1 MSEES
6 RNPGKDLRDSEITEA
21 IIAAAIAV
29 HRELGPGFL
38 ESIYEQALAVEFALR
53 GIAFVRQKPIP
64 LFYRDH
70 QIGEH
75 RLDFLVE
82 EKIVVELKAIAE
94 EHGLILI
101 EDAAQAFGATYHGRP
116 VGSIGHAG
124 AFSFNVYKTITSGDG
139 GMVVTDDEEF
149 VHYPACYPAYK
160 EKKTTNARTFVDD

>member
-6 RNPGKDLRDSEITEA
+6 RNAGTLLRDSETTES

-38 ESIYEQALAVEFALR
+38 ESVYEQALAVDYAIC
-53 GIAFVRQKPIP
+53 GIAFVRQKAIP

-82 EKIVVELKAIAE
+82 EKIVIELKAVEALEKIHFAIVRSYLKAASLSD
-94 EHGLILI
+94 GLILN
-101 EDAAQAFGATYHGRP
+101 
-116 VGSIGHAG
+116 
-124 AFSFNVYKTITSGDG
+124 FSSMPLTVKRVRRERGFEITDLQL
-139 GMVVTDDEEF
+139 
-149 VHYPACYPAYK
+149 
-160 EKKTTNARTFVDD
+160 

>member
-6 RNPGKDLRDSEITEA
+6 KKAGKNLRDSEITDG

-38 ESIYEQALAVEFALR
+38 ESVYEQALAVEFALR

-82 EKIVVELKAIAE
+82 NKIVVELKAIDGLENVHFAIVRSYLKASGFAD
-94 EHGLILI
+94 GLILN
-101 EDAAQAFGATYHGRP
+101 
-116 VGSIGHAG
+116 
-124 AFSFNVYKTITSGDG
+124 FSSMPLTVKR
-139 GMVVTDDEEF
+139 VRRE
-149 VHYPACYPAYK
+149 
-160 EKKTTNARTFVDD
+160 RTFEIPDLQQ

>member
-6 RNPGKDLRDSEITEA
+6 RNAGKELRDSEITES
-21 IIAAAIAV
+21 IIAAPIAV

-38 ESIYEQALAVEFALR
+38 ESIYEQALAVEFAIR

-82 EKIVVELKAIAE
+82 EKIVVELKAVEALENVHFAIVRSYLKAT
-94 EHGLILI
+94 GLADGLLLNFSTTPLTVKRVRR
-101 EDAAQAFGATYHGRP
+101 ERGFQA
-116 VGSIGHAG
+116 I
-124 AFSFNVYKTITSGDG
+124 
-139 GMVVTDDEEF
+139 
-149 VHYPACYPAYK
+149 
-160 EKKTTNARTFVDD
+160 

>member
-6 RNPGKDLRDSEITEA
+6 RNAGKELRDSEITEA

-53 GIAFVRQKPIP
+53 GIAFIRQKPVP

-82 EKIVVELKAIAE
+82 EKIIVELKAVEIIDNVHFAIVRSYLKATGLAD
-94 EHGLILI
+94 GLILNFSTMPLAVKRVRR
-101 EDAAQAFGATYHGRP
+101 ERAF
-116 VGSIGHAG
+116 
-124 AFSFNVYKTITSGDG
+124 K
-139 GMVVTDDEEF
+139 
-149 VHYPACYPAYK
+149 ACDLQ
-160 EKKTTNARTFVDD
+160 F

>member
-6 RNPGKDLRDSEITEA
+6 RNPGKDLRDSEITDA
-21 IIAAAIAV
+21 IIAADIAV

-82 EKIVVELKAIAE
+82 EKIVVELKAIDGLENVHFAIVRSYLKASGLAD
-94 EHGLILI
+94 GLILNFSTMPLTVKRVRR
-101 EDAAQAFGATYHGRP
+101 ERGFQAIDLHL
-116 VGSIGHAG
+116 
-124 AFSFNVYKTITSGDG
+124 
-139 GMVVTDDEEF
+139 
-149 VHYPACYPAYK
+149 
-160 EKKTTNARTFVDD
+160 

>member
-1 MSEES
+1 MAEES
-6 RNPGKDLRDSEITEA
+6 RNAGKELRDSKISDA

-53 GIAFVRQKPIP
+53 GIAFIRQKAIP

-82 EKIVVELKAIAE
+82 NKIVVELKAIEMLENVHFAIVRSYLKAAGFAD
-94 EHGLILI
+94 GLLLN
-101 EDAAQAFGATYHGRP
+101 
-116 VGSIGHAG
+116 
-124 AFSFNVYKTITSGDG
+124 FSTMPLTVKRVRRERGFQS
-139 GMVVTDDEEF
+139 
-149 VHYPACYPAYK
+149 
-160 EKKTTNARTFVDD
+160 VDLRL

>member
-1 MSEES
+1 MSKES
-6 RNPGKDLRDSEITEA
+6 RKTGKDLRDSEITEG

-38 ESIYEQALAVEFALR
+38 ESVYEQAVAVEFALR

-82 EKIVVELKAIAE
+82 GKIVVELKAIDGLENVHFAIVRSYLKASGLAD
-94 EHGLILI
+94 GLILN
-101 EDAAQAFGATYHGRP
+101 
-116 VGSIGHAG
+116 
-124 AFSFNVYKTITSGDG
+124 FSSMPLTVKR
-139 GMVVTDDEEF
+139 VRRE
-149 VHYPACYPAYK
+149 
-160 EKKTTNARTFVDD
+160 RTFEVPDLQQ